1 MTELEERASPDAEA
15 GYGAAID
22 GDRDDAPDQDQPQIR
37 EPASEEEVAQD
48 NYANTDDQE
57 S

>member
-1 MTELEERASPDAEA
+1 MTELEERASPEAES

-22 GDRDDAPDQDQPQIR
+22 GDREDTPDQDQPQIR
-37 EPASEEEVAQD
+37 EPASEEEAAQD

>member
-1 MTELEERASPDAEA
+1 MTELEERASPEAEA

-22 GDRDDAPDQDQPQIR
+22 GDLEDTPDQDQPQIR
-37 EPASEEEVAQD
+37 ESVSEDEVAQD

>member
-1 MTELEERASPDAEA
+1 MTELEQRAVTDEET

-22 GDRDDAPDQDQPQIR
+22 GDRDEAPDQDQPQIR
-37 EPASEEEVAQD
+37 EPASDEEVAQD